1 MSAKHTAIIA
11 VTLQV
16 EFEDD
21 GEMSL
26 DDQAHDAVFHRFD
39 WKELLDFEVC
49 EIRATDAQS
58 QTEAGKP

>member
-1 MSAKHTAIIA
+1 MNGRHTAIVA

-26 DDQAHDAVFHRFD
+26 VDQAHEAISHRFD
-39 WKELLDFEVC
+39 WKELLDFVVFEM
-49 EIRATDAQS
+49 RAPDAQS
-58 QTEAGKP
+58 QAEAEKQ